1 MPIRRI
7 KLALIAASLWAGG
20 VVAAD
25 KTPALLLKAQRVF
38 DGVELHQAA
47 AVLVVDGKIKAIG
60 DASQLKAKATQTID
74 LGDATLLPGLIEL
87 HGHVAFQHVPQNTVL
102 AHGITTVRDVGGP
115 LLPTAG
121 GNGQLRLLTAGP
133 IITVANGYP
142 LPIFGHD
149 HADQHQAHQHGH
161 QNHNPIAITVASEQ
175 QARQTVKDL
184 IAGGAAVIKIA
195 LEPGGE
201 VGAPWS
207 QHTSQTP
214 TPWPMLSVDL
224 VKAISDEAH
233 QHGKLVSAHLSEEIG
248 VSIALAGGVDEWA
261 HMPCLAIAD
270 HLLQQAVQQKVK
282 VVATLDTLSHCAGVF
297 SNTQKLA
304 ALGAEILYGA
314 ELAHADIPW
323 GIDAH
328 ELQLIMHLTGKTALE
343 TLQTATSKAGHQLGL
358 APLGT
363 ITAGA
368 PADLIA
374 VKGDALQNFKR
385 LEYPDWVMSG
395 GKVVINQFSSHQRR

>member
-1 MPIRRI
+1 MQIRRF

-38 DGVELHQAA
+38 DGVELHQPA

-87 HGHVAFQHVPQNTVL
+87 HGHLAFQHVPQNTVL

-115 LLPTAG
+115 LLPPTG
-121 GNGQLRLLTAGP
+121 GNGQLRLLSAGP

-142 LPIFGHD
+142 LPIFGHG
-149 HADQHQAHQHGH
+149 HADAHHGH

-207 QHTSQTP
+207 QHPSEIP
-214 TPWPMLSVDL
+214 NPWPMLSVDL

-233 QHGKLVSAHLSEEIG
+233 QHGKLVSAHLSEDIG

-261 HMPCLAIAD
+261 HMPCLAISD

-282 VVATLDTLSHCAGVF
+282 VIATLDTLSHCSGIF

-328 ELQLIMHLTGKTALE
+328 ELQLMMHLTGKTALE
-343 TLQTATSKAGHQLGL
+343 ILQTATSKAGQQLGL

-363 ITAGA
+363 ISAGA

-385 LEYPDWVMSG
+385 LEYPDLVMSG
-395 GKVVINQFSSHQRR
+395 GKVVINQFSSHR

>member
-1 MPIRRI
+1 MRIRRF

-38 DGVELHQAA
+38 DGVELHQSA
-47 AVLVVDGKIKAIG
+47 AVLVVDGKIKVIG

-87 HGHVAFQHVPQNTVL
+87 HGHLAFQQVPQNTVL

-115 LLPTAG
+115 LLPPTG
-121 GNGQLRLLTAGP
+121 GNGQLRLLSAGP

-142 LPIFGHD
+142 LPIFGHG
-149 HADQHQAHQHGH
+149 HADAHHGH

-207 QHTSQTP
+207 QHSSETP

-261 HMPCLAIAD
+261 HMPCLAISD

-282 VVATLDTLSHCAGVF
+282 VVATLDTLSHCSGIF

-304 ALGAEILYGA
+304 ALGVEILYGA

-328 ELQLIMHLTGKTALE
+328 ELQLMMHLTGKTALE
-343 TLQTATSKAGHQLGL
+343 TLQTATSKAGQQLGL

-363 ITAGA
+363 ISAGA

-374 VKGDALQNFKR
+374 VKGDAIQNFKR
-385 LEYPDWVMSG
+385 LEYPDLVMSG
-395 GKVVINQFSSHQRR
+395 GKVLINQFSSHR